1 VRAYRKRAPQV
12 IKTWIERRKH
22 REQTQRNGK

>member
-12 IKTWIERRKH
+12 IKTWIDRRKQ
-22 REQTQRNGK
+22 RETQRNGK